1 MQPISSTPCFQGV
14 ERGCIGN
21 EWGNSSDSWSN
32 FLELD
37 YCLKLGT
44 VINYIFLIQ
53 HPSTKLRKKL
63 QELVEYA
70 KSSGNMLNNNKN
82 WENMLKKL
90 TYICD
95 VTNNISYFEFIG
107 KMFKRRKVFIVLP
120 FSCRP
125 IFLVDYIFQ
134 FQENC
139 LLCYRIIEQIE
150 CKKIL
155 VVESSKHYYTANI
168 YLFKVSHRK
177 KYKNVQ
183 NVIEV
188 NNKDTSTTS
197 MTSFWCRY
205 C

>member
-1 MQPISSTPCFQGV
+1 MIKFFRAWLLFRVG
-14 ERGCIGN
+14 
-21 EWGNSSDSWSN
+21 DSN
-32 FLELD
+32 QLHF
-37 YCLKLGT
+37 
-44 VINYIFLIQ
+44 FIQ

-70 KSSGNMLNNNKN
+70 KSLRNMLNNNKN

-90 TYICD
+90 AYICD

-155 VVESSKHYYTANI
+155 VVEAANI
-168 YLFKVSHRK
+168 TIL
-177 KYKNVQ
+177 Q
-183 NVIEV
+183 
-188 NNKDTSTTS
+188 TSTCLKSAIEKSTKTCK
-197 MTSFWCRY
+197 M
-205 C
+205 